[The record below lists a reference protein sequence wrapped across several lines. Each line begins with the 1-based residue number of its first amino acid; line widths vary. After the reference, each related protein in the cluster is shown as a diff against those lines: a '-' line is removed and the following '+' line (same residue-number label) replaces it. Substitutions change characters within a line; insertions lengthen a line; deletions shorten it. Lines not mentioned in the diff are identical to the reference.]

1 LLGEV
6 GVLAGTPRSA
16 TAVAHTDVRLRRF
29 SKDSLDQLTRDD
41 PQAGVS
47 VAWALG
53 RDAASKL
60 LASSQRVAE
69 HLAGEGTDPA
79 IDQMVAA
86 AADAQRQFESWP
98 EEAVDAL
105 LADIARAIGDRAERL
120 AEATFAETGVGNVRD
135 KALKIRF
142 GSVGVQAAIVNGC
155 SSWPAR
161 SESSSP

>member
-1 LLGEV
+1 RDVDTDNVLSYSGAGSLLGEV

-29 SKDSLDQLTRDD
+29 SKASLDGLTRDD

-79 IDQMVAA
+79 IDVVVAA
-86 AADAQRQFESWP
+86 ATGAQRQFESWS
-98 EEAVDAL
+98 EEAVDTL
-105 LADIARAIGDRAERL
+105 LADIARAVGDRAEHL
-120 AEATFAETGVGNVRD
+120 AEATFVETGVGNIPD

-142 GSVGVQAAIVNGC
+142 GSL
-155 SSWPAR
+155 
-161 SESSSP
+161 